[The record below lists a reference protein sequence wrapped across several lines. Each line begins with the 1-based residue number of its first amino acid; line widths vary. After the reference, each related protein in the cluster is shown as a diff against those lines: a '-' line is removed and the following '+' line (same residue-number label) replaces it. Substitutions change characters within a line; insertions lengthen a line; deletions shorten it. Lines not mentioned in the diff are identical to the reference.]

1 MLMLLLPPPALRLP
15 LLLSLLPS
23 PSVLLLLLLQVLY
36 NRKHKRCLYP
46 PCGPN
51 RSLFHHRPSC
61 PRAVSVYQECPTGVN
76 NTRSCSNVL
85 LDQATVD
92 CLAASDTSI
101 IDHYHRC
108 LLAVCGVDPSAMAPT
123 LAYIEDNCGEDE
135 KFEALL
141 SFCYSSS
148 VLFEIAATDNTSQL
162 CQMFNMRSLVLT
174 TRHNSV
180 RCVA

>member
-1 MLMLLLPPPALRLP
+1 MIMLLLPPPALRLP

-61 PRAVSVYQECPTGVN
+61 PRAVSVYQECPAGV
-76 NTRSCSNVL
+76 NTRSCSDVL
-85 LDQATVD
+85 LNPATVD
-92 CLAASDTSI
+92 CLAASDTSL
-101 IDHYHRC
+101 IDHYRRC
-108 LLAVCGVDPSAMAPT
+108 LLTVCGVHTSALDPT
-123 LAYIEDNCGEDE
+123 LVYIEHNCGEDG

-148 VLFEIAATDNTSQL
+148 VSFEIASTDNTSQL

-180 RCVA
+180 RCLI

>member
-36 NRKHKRCLYP
+36 NRKHKRYLYP

-51 RSLFHHRPSC
+51 RNLSLHRPSC
-61 PRAVSVYQECPTGVN
+61 PRAVSAYQECPAGVN
-76 NTRSCSNVL
+76 NTRSCSDIL
-85 LDQATVD
+85 LNPETVD
-92 CLAASDTSI
+92 CLADSDTSL

-108 LLAVCGVDPSAMAPT
+108 LLAVCDVDTSALDPT
-123 LAYIEDNCGEDE
+123 LAYIEHNCGEDG

-148 VLFEIAATDNTSQL
+148 VSFEIAATDNTSHL
-162 CQMFNMRSLVLT
+162 CQMFSMTSLVLT

>member
-51 RSLFHHRPSC
+51 RSLSLHRPSC
-61 PRAVSVYQECPTGVN
+61 PRAVSAYQECPAGVN
-76 NTRSCSNVL
+76 TSYCNVAL
-85 LDQATVD
+85 LEQETVD
-92 CLAASDTSI
+92 CLADSDTSI

-108 LLAVCGVDPSAMAPT
+108 LLTVCGVDPSAMAPT
-123 LAYIEDNCGEDE
+123 LAYIEHNCGEDG

-148 VLFEIAATDNTSQL
+148 VSFEIAATDNTSQL
-162 CQMFNMRSLVLT
+162 CQMCSMRS
-174 TRHNSV
+174 
-180 RCVA
+180 